1 MSLSILVFYG
11 SYREN
16 RAGIRLADYA
26 VSQLSARGHTVEL
39 IDARAVGLPMLDKR
53 YMDYAPGEAPEP
65 MERLARKLK
74 AADAFVLITGEYNWG
89 VQPGLK
95 NLIDHYGNAELARRP
110 AGIVSYSAGRM
121 AGARSNSAWHPT
133 LTSLGINIV
142 HSTVAVGGITA
153 SLDESGT
160 PIGDG
165 GAALA
170 RAFPAFVDELEWW
183 GQTVKAA
190 KEASQP

>member
-11 SYREN
+11 SYRET

-26 VSQLSARGHTVEL
+26 VAQLGARG
-39 IDARAVGLPMLDKR
+39 VGLPMLDKR
-53 YMDYAPGEAPEP
+53 YMDYAPGEAPAN
-65 MERLARKLK
+65 METLARKLK
-74 AADAFVLITGEYNWG
+74 AADAFVFITGEYNWG
-89 VQPGLK
+89 MQPGLK
-95 NLIDHYGNAELARRP
+95 NLIDHFGNAELARRP

-121 AGARSNSAWHPT
+121 AGARSSSAWHPT

-170 RAFPAFVDELEWW
+170 RTFPAFMDELEWW
-183 GQTVKAA
+183 GRAVKAA
-190 KEASQP
+190 KGEG